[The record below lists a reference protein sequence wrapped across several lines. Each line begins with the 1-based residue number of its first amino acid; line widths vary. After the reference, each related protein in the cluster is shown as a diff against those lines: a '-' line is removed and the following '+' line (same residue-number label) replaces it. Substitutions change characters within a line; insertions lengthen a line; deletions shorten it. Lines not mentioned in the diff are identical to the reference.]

1 MVQYDYD
8 YRRSYMKNNKRKST
22 VLIKL
27 LGPVIALGLL
37 TMITAVV
44 GLQSMIA
51 VQKASKTVS
60 GNGFRA
66 LICFDEI
73 NKDFIQTQKYCLAV
87 CGEPDNEGLYEYVVG
102 QLKEFQSDVASYEEE
117 LLAMDDYFSDSD
129 ITTMNAVFSAMD
141 NAQQETVELMTK
153 AMSGDKDII
162 SEANQVMQEWSTN
175 IGDNLD
181 TLITSNDE
189 VIKANV
195 EKQEKI
201 YNANRA
207 TAFVLMGISVVLF
220 IITVVV
226 AVETIVKPLRRQN
239 KQLSDIIDNINNG
252 KGDLTMRVDVKSHDE
267 IGQSAIGINHFIET
281 LQNIMSKIINNSNV
295 LDGVV
300 GKVAES
306 VNSSSDSANDI
317 SAIME
322 ELSATMEEVSA
333 TTGGVSSNT
342 ASAEEKVK
350 DMAEQTKIISQYAQ
364 EMKGRAVTLEQTAND
379 NKNSTS
385 QVIND
390 ITGELNTALENSR
403 SVEKVAQLTEDIL
416 SISSQTN
423 LLALNASIEAA
434 RAGEAGKG
442 FAVVADEIRQLADSS
457 RETANNIQ
465 TINEQVIEAVNG
477 LVKASERIISY
488 INENILPDYEA
499 FVQGGRQYS
508 EDAVHID
515 DSMAEYE
522 KSAEEILSTMIEIT
536 DAIEG
541 INKAVEESA
550 NGVTDAAVNVDS
562 LVQSMSEVH
571 GKMEENSS
579 VAKNLKDESANFVNV

>member
-1 MVQYDYD
+1 
-8 YRRSYMKNNKRKST
+8 MKNNKRKST

-579 VAKNLKDESANFVNV
+579 VAKNLKDESAKISYKNK

>member
-1 MVQYDYD
+1 
-8 YRRSYMKNNKRKST
+8 MKNNKRKST

-181 TLITSNDE
+181 ALITSNDE

-195 EKQEKI
+195 GKQEKI

-522 KSAEEILSTMIEIT
+522 KGAQEILSTMIEIT

-562 LVQSMSEVH
+562 LVQSMSQVH

>member
-1 MVQYDYD
+1 
-8 YRRSYMKNNKRKST
+8 MKNNKRKST

-220 IITVVV
+220 IIMVVV

-434 RAGEAGKG
+434 RAGEA
-442 FAVVADEIRQLADSS
+442 
-457 RETANNIQ
+457 
-465 TINEQVIEAVNG
+465 VNG

>member
-1 MVQYDYD
+1 
-8 YRRSYMKNNKRKST
+8 MKNNKRKST

-364 EMKGRAVTLEQTAND
+364 EMKGCAVTLEQTAND

-522 KSAEEILSTMIEIT
+522 KCAQEILSTMIEIT

>member
-1 MVQYDYD
+1 
-8 YRRSYMKNNKRKST
+8 MKNNKRKST

-44 GLQSMIA
+44 GLQSMIS

-87 CGEPDNEGLYEYVVG
+87 CGEPDNEDLYEYVAG
-102 QLKEFQSDVASYEEE
+102 QLKEFQSNVASYEEE

-129 ITTMNAVFSAMD
+129 ITTMNAVFSAMN

-350 DMAEQTKIISQYAQ
+350 DLAEQTKIISQYAQ

-522 KSAEEILSTMIEIT
+522 KGAQEILSTMIEIT

-562 LVQSMSEVH
+562 LVQSMSQVH

>member
-1 MVQYDYD
+1 
-8 YRRSYMKNNKRKST
+8 MKNNKRKST

-51 VQKASKTVS
+51 VQKVSKTVS

>member
-1 MVQYDYD
+1 
-8 YRRSYMKNNKRKST
+8 MKNNKRKST

-44 GLQSMIA
+44 GLQSMIS
-51 VQKASKTVS
+51 VQKASKAVS

-73 NKDFIQTQKYCLAV
+73 DKDFIQTQRYCLAV
-87 CGEPDNEGLYEYVVG
+87 CGEPDNADLYEYVVG
-102 QLKEFQSDVASYEEE
+102 QLKEFQSDVDSYEEE

-181 TLITSNDE
+181 TLIKSNDE

-207 TAFVLMGISVVLF
+207 IAFVLMGISVVLF

-281 LQNIMSKIINNSNV
+281 LQNIMSKIIKSSNV

-306 VNSSSDSANDI
+306 VTSSSDSANDI

-350 DMAEQTKIISQYAQ
+350 YMAEQTKIISQYAQ

-522 KSAEEILSTMIEIT
+522 KSAQEILSTIIEIT

-571 GKMEENSS
+571 GNMEENSS

>member
-1 MVQYDYD
+1 
-8 YRRSYMKNNKRKST
+8 MKNNKRKST

-87 CGEPDNEGLYEYVVG
+87 CGEPDNTDLYEYVAE
-102 QLKEFQSDVASYEEE
+102 QLKGFQSEVASYEEE

-162 SEANQVMQEWSTN
+162 SEANQVMQEWSAN

-201 YNANRA
+201 YNANRV
-207 TAFVLMGISVVLF
+207 TAFVLMCISVVLF

-350 DMAEQTKIISQYAQ
+350 GMAEQTKIISQYAQ

>member
-1 MVQYDYD
+1 
-8 YRRSYMKNNKRKST
+8 MKNNKRKST

-73 NKDFIQTQKYCLAV
+73 NKDFIWTQKYCLAV

>member
-1 MVQYDYD
+1 
-8 YRRSYMKNNKRKST
+8 MKNNKRKST

-87 CGEPDNEGLYEYVVG
+87 CGEPDNTDLYEYVAE
-102 QLKEFQSDVASYEEE
+102 QLKGFQSEVASYEEE

-129 ITTMNAVFSAMD
+129 ITTMNAVFSAME

-201 YNANRA
+201 YNANRV

-239 KQLSDIIDNINNG
+239 KQLSDIIDNINSG

-350 DMAEQTKIISQYAQ
+350 GMAEQTKIISQYAQ

-562 LVQSMSEVH
+562 LVQSMSQVH

>member
-1 MVQYDYD
+1 
-8 YRRSYMKNNKRKST
+8 MKNNKRKST

-44 GLQSMIA
+44 GLQSMIS

-73 NKDFIQTQKYCLAV
+73 NKDFIQTQEYCLAV
-87 CGEPDNEGLYEYVVG
+87 CGEPDNTDLYEYVAG
-102 QLKEFQSDVASYEEE
+102 QLKEFQSNVASYEEE

-181 TLITSNDE
+181 TLITSNDD

-562 LVQSMSEVH
+562 LVQSMSQVH

>member
-1 MVQYDYD
+1 
-8 YRRSYMKNNKRKST
+8 MKNNKRKST

-44 GLQSMIA
+44 GLQSMIS
-51 VQKASKTVS
+51 VQKASKAVS

-73 NKDFIQTQKYCLAV
+73 DKDFIQTQKYCLAV
-87 CGEPDNEGLYEYVVG
+87 CGEPDNADLYEYVVG

-162 SEANQVMQEWSTN
+162 SEANKVMQEWSTN

-181 TLITSNDE
+181 TLIKSNDD

-207 TAFVLMGISVVLF
+207 IAFVLMGISVVLF

-281 LQNIMSKIINNSNV
+281 LQNIMSKIIKSSNV

-306 VNSSSDSANDI
+306 VTSSSDSANDI

-350 DMAEQTKIISQYAQ
+350 YMAEQTKIISQYAQ

-515 DSMAEYE
+515 DFMAEYE
-522 KSAEEILSTMIEIT
+522 KGAQEILSTIIEIT

-571 GKMEENSS
+571 GNMEENSS

>member
-1 MVQYDYD
+1 
-8 YRRSYMKNNKRKST
+8 MKNNKRKST

-522 KSAEEILSTMIEIT
+522 KGAQEIMSTMIEIT

-562 LVQSMSEVH
+562 LVQSMSQVH

>member
-1 MVQYDYD
+1 
-8 YRRSYMKNNKRKST
+8 MKNNKRKST

-364 EMKGRAVTLEQTAND
+364 KMKGRAVTLEQTAND

>member
-1 MVQYDYD
+1 
-8 YRRSYMKNNKRKST
+8 MKNNKRKST

-207 TAFVLMGISVVLF
+207 TAFVLIGISVVLF

-522 KSAEEILSTMIEIT
+522 KCAQEILSTMIEIT

-562 LVQSMSEVH
+562 LVQSMSQVH

>member
-1 MVQYDYD
+1 
-8 YRRSYMKNNKRKST
+8 MKNNKRKST

-181 TLITSNDE
+181 ALITSNDE

-195 EKQEKI
+195 GKQEKI

>member
-1 MVQYDYD
+1 
-8 YRRSYMKNNKRKST
+8 MKNNKRKST

-44 GLQSMIA
+44 GLQSMIS
-51 VQKASKTVS
+51 VQKASKAVS

-73 NKDFIQTQKYCLAV
+73 DKDFIQTQKYCLAV
-87 CGEPDNEGLYEYVVG
+87 CGEPDNADLYEYVVG

-181 TLITSNDE
+181 TLIKSNDE

-207 TAFVLMGISVVLF
+207 IAFVLMGISVVLF

-281 LQNIMSKIINNSNV
+281 LQNIMSKIINSSNV

-306 VNSSSDSANDI
+306 VTSSSDSANDI

-350 DMAEQTKIISQYAQ
+350 YMAEQTKIISQYAQ

-522 KSAEEILSTMIEIT
+522 KGAQEILSTIIEIT

-571 GKMEENSS
+571 GNMEENSS

>member
-1 MVQYDYD
+1 
-8 YRRSYMKNNKRKST
+8 MKNNKRKST

-44 GLQSMIA
+44 GLQSMIS

-87 CGEPDNEGLYEYVVG
+87 CGEPDNEDLYEYVAG
-102 QLKEFQSDVASYEEE
+102 QLKEFQSNVASYEEE

-129 ITTMNAVFSAMD
+129 ITTMNAVFSAMN

-207 TAFVLMGISVVLF
+207 TAFVLIGISVVLF

-350 DMAEQTKIISQYAQ
+350 DLAEQTKIISQYAQ

-522 KSAEEILSTMIEIT
+522 KGAQEILSTMIEIT

-562 LVQSMSEVH
+562 LVQSMSQVH

>member
-1 MVQYDYD
+1 
-8 YRRSYMKNNKRKST
+8 MKNNKRKST

-51 VQKASKTVS
+51 GQKASKTVS

>member
-1 MVQYDYD
+1 
-8 YRRSYMKNNKRKST
+8 MKNNKRKST

-44 GLQSMIA
+44 GLQSMIS
-51 VQKASKTVS
+51 VQKASKAVS

-73 NKDFIQTQKYCLAV
+73 DKDFIQTQKYCLAV
-87 CGEPDNEGLYEYVVG
+87 CGEPDNADLYEYVVG

-162 SEANQVMQEWSTN
+162 SEANKVMQEWSTN

-181 TLITSNDE
+181 TLIKSNDD

-207 TAFVLMGISVVLF
+207 IAFVLMGISVVLF

-281 LQNIMSKIINNSNV
+281 LQNIMSKIIKSSNV

-306 VNSSSDSANDI
+306 VTSSSDSANDI

-350 DMAEQTKIISQYAQ
+350 YMAEQTKIISQYAQ
-364 EMKGRAVTLEQTAND
+364 EMKGRAVTLEQTEND

-515 DSMAEYE
+515 DFMAEYE
-522 KSAEEILSTMIEIT
+522 KGAQEILSTIIEIT

-571 GKMEENSS
+571 GNMEENSS

>member
-1 MVQYDYD
+1 
-8 YRRSYMKNNKRKST
+8 MKNNKRKST

-117 LLAMDDYFSDSD
+117 LLSMDDYFSDSD

>member
-1 MVQYDYD
+1 
-8 YRRSYMKNNKRKST
+8 MKNNKRKST

-44 GLQSMIA
+44 GLQSMIS
-51 VQKASKTVS
+51 VQKASKAVS

-73 NKDFIQTQKYCLAV
+73 DKDFIQTQRYCLAV
-87 CGEPDNEGLYEYVVG
+87 CGEPDNADLYEYVVG
-102 QLKEFQSDVASYEEE
+102 QLKEFQSDVDSYEEE

-175 IGDNLD
+175 IGNNLD
-181 TLITSNDE
+181 TLIKSNDE

-207 TAFVLMGISVVLF
+207 IAFVLMGISVVLF

-281 LQNIMSKIINNSNV
+281 LQNIMSKIINSSNV

-306 VNSSSDSANDI
+306 VTSSSDSANDI

-350 DMAEQTKIISQYAQ
+350 YMAEQTKIISQYAQ

-522 KSAEEILSTMIEIT
+522 KSAQEILSTIIEIT

-571 GKMEENSS
+571 GNMEENSS

>member
-1 MVQYDYD
+1 
-8 YRRSYMKNNKRKST
+8 MKNNKRKST

-44 GLQSMIA
+44 GLQSMIS
-51 VQKASKTVS
+51 VQKASKAVS

-73 NKDFIQTQKYCLAV
+73 DKDFIQTQRYCLAV
-87 CGEPDNEGLYEYVVG
+87 CGEPDNADLYEYVVG
-102 QLKEFQSDVASYEEE
+102 QLKEFQSDVDSYEEE

-175 IGDNLD
+175 IGNNLD
-181 TLITSNDE
+181 TLIKSNDE

-207 TAFVLMGISVVLF
+207 IAFVLMGISVVLF

-281 LQNIMSKIINNSNV
+281 LQNIMSKIINSSNV

-306 VNSSSDSANDI
+306 VTSSSDSANDI

-350 DMAEQTKIISQYAQ
+350 YMAEQTKIISQYAQ

-522 KSAEEILSTMIEIT
+522 KGAQEILSTIIEIT

-571 GKMEENSS
+571 GNMEENSS

>member
-1 MVQYDYD
+1 
-8 YRRSYMKNNKRKST
+8 MKNNKRKST

-201 YNANRA
+201 YNANRT

>member
-1 MVQYDYD
+1 
-8 YRRSYMKNNKRKST
+8 MKNNKRKST

-27 LGPVIALGLL
+27 LGPVIALGFL
-37 TMITAVV
+37 TMITAVI

-181 TLITSNDE
+181 ALITSNDE

-195 EKQEKI
+195 GKQEKI

>member
-1 MVQYDYD
+1 
-8 YRRSYMKNNKRKST
+8 MKNNKRKST

-44 GLQSMIA
+44 GLQSMIS
-51 VQKASKTVS
+51 VQKASKAVS

-87 CGEPDNEGLYEYVVG
+87 CGEPDNTDLYEYVAE
-102 QLKEFQSDVASYEEE
+102 QLKGFQSEVASYEEE

-129 ITTMNAVFSAMD
+129 ITTMNAVFSAME

-201 YNANRA
+201 YNANRV

-239 KQLSDIIDNINNG
+239 KQLSDIIDNINSG

-281 LQNIMSKIINNSNV
+281 LQNTMSKIINNSNV

-342 ASAEEKVK
+342 ASAEEIVK
-350 DMAEQTKIISQYAQ
+350 GMAEQTKIISQYAQ

>member
-1 MVQYDYD
+1 
-8 YRRSYMKNNKRKST
+8 MKNNKRKST

-252 KGDLTMRVDVKSHDE
+252 KG
-267 IGQSAIGINHFIET
+267 
-281 LQNIMSKIINNSNV
+281 
-295 LDGVV
+295 
-300 GKVAES
+300 
-306 VNSSSDSANDI
+306 
-317 SAIME
+317 
-322 ELSATMEEVSA
+322 
-333 TTGGVSSNT
+333 
-342 ASAEEKVK
+342 
-350 DMAEQTKIISQYAQ
+350 
-364 EMKGRAVTLEQTAND
+364 
-379 NKNSTS
+379 
-385 QVIND
+385 
-390 ITGELNTALENSR
+390 
-403 SVEKVAQLTEDIL
+403 
-416 SISSQTN
+416 
-423 LLALNASIEAA
+423 
-434 RAGEAGKG
+434 

>member
-1 MVQYDYD
+1 
-8 YRRSYMKNNKRKST
+8 MKNNKRKST

-44 GLQSMIA
+44 GLQSMIS
-51 VQKASKTVS
+51 VQKASKAVS

-73 NKDFIQTQKYCLAV
+73 DKDFIQTQKYCLAV
-87 CGEPDNEGLYEYVVG
+87 CGEPDNADLYEYVVG

-175 IGDNLD
+175 IGNNLD
-181 TLITSNDE
+181 TLIKSNDE

-207 TAFVLMGISVVLF
+207 IAFVLMGISVVLF

-281 LQNIMSKIINNSNV
+281 LQNIMSKIINSSNV

-306 VNSSSDSANDI
+306 VTSSSDSANDI

-350 DMAEQTKIISQYAQ
+350 YMAEQTKIISQYAQ
-364 EMKGRAVTLEQTAND
+364 EMKERAVTLEQTAND

-522 KSAEEILSTMIEIT
+522 KSAQEILSTIIEIT

-571 GKMEENSS
+571 GNMEENSS

>member
-1 MVQYDYD
+1 MVQSDYD

>member
-1 MVQYDYD
+1 
-8 YRRSYMKNNKRKST
+8 MKNNKRKST

-515 DSMAEYE
+515 DSMEEYE

>member
-1 MVQYDYD
+1 
-8 YRRSYMKNNKRKST
+8 MKNNKRKST

-44 GLQSMIA
+44 GLQSMVA

>member
-1 MVQYDYD
+1 
-8 YRRSYMKNNKRKST
+8 MKNNKRKST

-87 CGEPDNEGLYEYVVG
+87 CGEPDNTDLYEYVAE
-102 QLKEFQSDVASYEEE
+102 QLKGFQSEVASYEEE

-162 SEANQVMQEWSTN
+162 SEANQVMQEWSAN

-201 YNANRA
+201 YNANRV
-207 TAFVLMGISVVLF
+207 TAFVLMCISVILF

-350 DMAEQTKIISQYAQ
+350 GMAEQTKIISQYAQ

-522 KSAEEILSTMIEIT
+522 KSTQEILSTMIEIT